1 MKFEISIAEL
11 NDRGFDYL
19 KEVFPNFEG
28 IDYDYLYAY
37 LSYLEDCEIVFKDYE
52 YINSE
57 VVEHREV
64 DGKQRDV
71 FQFKIDMIEY
81 NVVSD
86 NESKY
91 DIGDSVKI
99 CYDKNNPI
107 NIISEFDS
115 KRIILPILCGIFGAL
130 TIGLMIVYI
139 MIYVSFQRTQGNNKS
154 IKKAL
159 ND

>member
-1 MKFEISIAEL
+1 VQDEVRSLRIKQLRLIVVVMFVILIAMVGYTIFWTV
-11 NDRGFDYL
+11 NY
-19 KEVFPNFEG
+19 NT
-28 IDYDYLYAY
+28 A
-37 LSYLEDCEIVFKDYE
+37 FKDYE